1 MMEKPIP
8 QEVGLRMRG
17 ILRKLGLS
25 VPAAAAELGM
35 SRERLNNSVSGYVLP
50 RQETVYGLQKMLPG
64 ITLEW
69 VYFGNDRLV
78 PGQLARELGIF
89 VEAARQRLELPV
101 VLPEEDSAQEQR
113 NSAASR
119 RSAARA
125 A

>member
-1 MMEKPIP
+1 MEKPIP